1 MILLQ
6 FYLRSKEDKNL
17 KMKNRYL
24 VGGPITPMLISELMT
39 LGNDDTG
46 AGAISIFIGKV
57 RDDEVDGKRVRAL
70 EYSAYDEMAGK
81 EADEIARTVKLAFSD
96 VKTVI
101 IVHSTGIVKAGEPS
115 LFIMVTGGHRD
126 HATRACRH
134 TLEMVKEKL
143 PVWKKEIF

>member
-1 MILLQ
+1 
-6 FYLRSKEDKNL
+6 
-17 KMKNRYL
+17 MKNRYL
-24 VGGPITPMLISELMT
+24 VAGPITPLLISELMT
-39 LGNDDTG
+39 LGTDDTG
-46 AGAISIFIGKV
+46 AGAVSIFIGRV
-57 RDDEVDGKRVRAL
+57 RDDEVEGKRVRAL

-81 EADEIARTVKLAFSD
+81 EAGEIVRTVKHAFSD

-101 IVHSTGIVKAGEPS
+101 IVHSTGIVKAGEAS
-115 LFIMVTGGHRD
+115 LFITVTSGHRD